1 MPEHY
6 SYLQLKEEIR
16 YLMEE
21 YEEDEV
27 RVADILD
34 MVDRALEDIA
44 QEKAR
49 REAQTRD
56 EMRIVISLD
65 SIQEE

>member
-1 MPEHY
+1 
-6 SYLQLKEEIR
+6 
-16 YLMEE
+16 MEE

-56 EMRIVISLD
+56 
-65 SIQEE
+65 